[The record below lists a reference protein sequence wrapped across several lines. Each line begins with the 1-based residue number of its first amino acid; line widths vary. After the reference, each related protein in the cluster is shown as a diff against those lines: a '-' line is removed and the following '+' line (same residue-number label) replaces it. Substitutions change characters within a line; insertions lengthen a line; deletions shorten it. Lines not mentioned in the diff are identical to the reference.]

1 MKDDV
6 TDEEEEAADPFGGPP
21 TRLTDDTT
29 VIKPVDSQSIRYVLI
44 VVIGRF
50 Q

>member
-6 TDEEEEAADPFGGPP
+6 TDEEEEAADPFDGPP